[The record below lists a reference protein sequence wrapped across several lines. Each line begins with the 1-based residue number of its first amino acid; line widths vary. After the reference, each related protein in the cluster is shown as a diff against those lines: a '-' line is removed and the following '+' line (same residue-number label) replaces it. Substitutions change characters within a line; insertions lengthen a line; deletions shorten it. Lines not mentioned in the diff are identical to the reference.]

1 MELNLIFVFN
11 KVEIIFML
19 NIFVQGIRCYFFYMY
34 LIFGFE
40 IVKIIVNFDIGW
52 FCRYDLLLI
61 G

>member
-40 IVKIIVNFDIGW
+40 IVEIIVNFDIGW

-61 G
+61 S

>member
-19 NIFVQGIRCYFFYMY
+19 NIFVGNKILFFYMY

-40 IVKIIVNFDIGW
+40 IVEIIVNFDIGW

-61 G
+61 S

>member
-1 MELNLIFVFN
+1 
-11 KVEIIFML
+11 ML